1 VRLPR
6 RRTWSAGTSRCAAG
20 AELVSHITNIRT
32 WFGWLYLATL
42 IG

>member
-6 RRTWSAGTSRCAAG
+6 RRPGRRGLHRGAAG
-20 AELVSHITNIRT
+20 AELVGHITNIRT